1 MAININVQIARAIAQ
16 ENLDGLTLVIF
27 KNARKQS
34 GVTES
39 LVSVKQLS
47 DLTDNFEEPTTLAEA
62 RELHT
67 AEYLVR
73 AGVNLLCYSTA
84 AVGTIGT
91 ADITTFGDV
100 ELFGYKLI
108 VAPYVYLTA
117 SNTESNLLSFAK
129 ENDVQLFLDLDPE
142 VTVSGV
148 GAIVTALGVTVSA
161 KLEVFA
167 NGGLPNFRSAFSDIP
182 TEFLDSSIL
191 VDFES
196 EEGEEG
202 ENGNI
207 TITQIPIAP
216 EERYYGILASA
227 AAVAR
232 KARLLLLA
240 KPWLPVAGETNG
252 IVNEFAQLYRKLTT
266 VEKEALQSNNINVL
280 ITKVGVGNVFVSQNT
295 MFPSDTPS
303 DALIRSHV
311 VTETLYIKRLL
322 KKEAEKLKFA
332 PNNLKTWNSFSL
344 KTQKLFKQIL
354 DDDGIEDFS
363 IQVGLGITMTAQD
376 ITEGKFKAVVTF
388 LPIRVIEEI
397 TFNIILQEQEESY
410 VIDFIGGAL

>member
-47 DLTDNFEEPTTLAEA
+47 DLTDNFEEPTTIAEA

-91 ADITTFGDV
+91 ADITAFGDV

-117 SNTESNLLSFAK
+117 ANTESNLLSFAK

-148 GAIVTALGVTVSA
+148 GAIVTALGVNVSA

-191 VDFES
+191 D
-196 EEGEEG
+196 EEDD
-202 ENGNI
+202 
-207 TITQIPIAP
+207 PIAP

-266 VEKEALQSNNINVL
+266 LEKEALQSNNINVL

-376 ITEGKFKAVVTF
+376 IAEGKFKAVVTF